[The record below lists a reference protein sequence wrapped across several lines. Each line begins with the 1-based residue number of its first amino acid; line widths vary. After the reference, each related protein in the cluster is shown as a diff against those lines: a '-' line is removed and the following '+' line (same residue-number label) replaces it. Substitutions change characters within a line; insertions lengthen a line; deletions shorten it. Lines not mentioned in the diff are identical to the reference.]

1 MNNEVEIKQKT
12 TETQAPGNDFMGRVQ
27 AAMKKSAETNR
38 PFFILLLKVENLE
51 EFRKKRPDHVVN
63 GFLREMFSSIRM
75 AVHPSQYVGYLPEG
89 VGLIFD
95 AVDPGKVDTIA
106 RRLVSLTQN
115 VIRTGHYND
124 LTSRW
129 TDILQQFLWPNNPGL
144 LFTRVGWAIY
154 PRDGAAAT
162 DLLNRA
168 RAHVAE
174 LAR

>member
-1 MNNEVEIKQKT
+1 MNNEVEIKK
-12 TETQAPGNDFMGRVQ
+12 EAMEGQALGTDFMGRVQ
-27 AAMKKSAETNR
+27 MAMRKTAETNR
-38 PFFILLLKVENLE
+38 PFFILLLKVENLG

-63 GFLREMFSSIRM
+63 GFMREMYSAIRM

-89 VGLIFD
+89 LGLIFD

-154 PRDGAAAT
+154 PRDGAAAI
-162 DLLNRA
+162 DLLSRA

-174 LAR
+174 MSR